1 MSVPFDPQ
9 AEIILVSAAVTGPNG
24 MRLMRLAID
33 TGAPV
38 TLINSGILNSLGY
51 DLTEFSETIEIMTVS
66 GVATFPLIT
75 TDKVVAIGQEYE
87 KFQVIAGD
95 LDPDV
100 EFDGL
105 LGLDFLRNHRLTID
119 FNRGTIEL
127 N

>member
-1 MSVPFDPQ
+1 MSVPFVPQ

-33 TGAPV
+33 TGASV
-38 TLINSGILNSLGY
+38 TLINSGLLNSLGY
-51 DLTEFSETIEIMTVS
+51 SLTEVSETIEIMTVS
-66 GVATFPLIT
+66 GMATFPMVT
-75 TDKVVAIGQEYE
+75 TDKVVAIGQEHE
-87 KFQVIAGD
+87 EFPVIAGN

-105 LGLDFLRNHRLTID
+105 LGLDFLRGHKLTID
-119 FNRGTIEL
+119 FNHGIIEL